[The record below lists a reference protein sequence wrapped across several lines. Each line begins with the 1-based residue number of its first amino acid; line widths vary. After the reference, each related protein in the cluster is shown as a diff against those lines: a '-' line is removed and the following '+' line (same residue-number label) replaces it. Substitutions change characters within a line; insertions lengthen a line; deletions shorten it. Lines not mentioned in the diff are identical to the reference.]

1 MFFPEITQ
9 KDNFENFEKFPWT
22 YLWLCRFLVNLQA
35 YNLGLYWEKDFFTNV
50 FRVFP
55 RNFHDASN
63 LRTVKIYDDAFF
75 TRRLYFHY
83 KTGFRHTV
91 IFFSKF
97 GKNILNK
104 IFYDKTTIPLKVF
117 SVFLYIQKPKN
128 LKKNL
133 LRLVLSFIECHKIFK
148 IEKHVDWSFVY
159 FICNHRNYYLWILL
173 NYLLKYSLRT
183 TPL

>member
-104 IFYDKTTIPLKVF
+104 IFYDITTIPLKVF

-128 LKKNL
+128 LEKKIAAFSAKL
-133 LRLVLSFIECHKIFK
+133 IV
-148 IEKHVDWSFVY
+148 
-159 FICNHRNYYLWILL
+159 
-173 NYLLKYSLRT
+173 T
-183 TPL
+183 